1 MAMFRR
7 REKQGTEM
15 SDPTSTEPIH
25 RRETEEFPRTGDGY
39 AGSGRM
45 LATAPE
51 RPISAPPAPDPVSDT
66 SARGLKADATAL
78 RAPCPHCRGKGFVMT
93 TSDLLRE
100 SVGLLGRTEDDAVL
114 VFYRHLLEAAP
125 SLAEIFPADLLAPR
139 HGLGDPDSR
148 GIGQRD
154 KLYGAL
160 EALATMY
167 DPADTSDDGPMARLN
182 TALCSF
188 GRAHAS
194 FVRPSEGVTRGA
206 TVEEYGAVKAVLFA
220 TFHELAGEKW
230 LPEYDAAWAEA
241 YDYAALEMLREQY
254 RSAFRAPRF
263 PRAAR

>member
-1 MAMFRR
+1 MRMFRR

-25 RRETEEFPRTGDGY
+25 RRETEEIPRVGDGY
-39 AGSGRM
+39 AGSGQ
-45 LATAPE
+45 TFTD
-51 RPISAPPAPDPVSDT
+51 RPISAPSAPDPVSDT

-78 RAPCPHCRGKGFVMT
+78 RDPCSACRGKGYVMT

-114 VFYRHLLEAAP
+114 VFYRHLLDAAP
-125 SLAEIFPADLLAPR
+125 NLAEIFPADLLAPR

-167 DPADTSDDGPMARLN
+167 DPADTSEGGPMARLD
-182 TALCSF
+182 TALQSF

-220 TFHELAGEKW
+220 TIHELAGEKW
-230 LPEYDAAWAEA
+230 LPEYDGAWAEA